1 MIIDFH
7 THTFPIKIA
16 DKALKAL
23 SDSSRTVPYTDGTV
37 LSLLNSMDE
46 AGIDISI
53 NLSVAT
59 KAGQVEALNDA
70 AIAGQVEAVNNAA
83 TIGSEKKIIYF
94 GSMHYEYENVKAEL
108 KRLKENGIKGIKI
121 HPAFY
126 QLDICDKRIMNIIY
140 EACALDL
147 IVITHAGWDIG
158 FEEANYIPVDSLLRI
173 DKEIS
178 PGKMVLAHMGGWN
191 DWDNVEKYLA
201 GSDYYFDTSFS
212 LGKINKRSDLK
223 DPMRTY
229 NMDDKDFVR
238 LSRAHGIE
246 KILFGTDSPWSSQ
259 KEYVDKIKGLEFTD
273 KEREMIFSE
282 NAKELLK

>member
-7 THTFPIKIA
+7 THTFPDNIA
-16 DKALKAL
+16 EKALKKL
-23 SDSSRTVPYTDGTV
+23 SDSSRAVPYTKGTA
-37 LSLLNSMDE
+37 SSRFESMKK
-46 AGIDISI
+46 AGIDLSV
-53 NLSVAT
+53 NLPVAT
-59 KAGQVEALNDA
+59 KAHQVVEINNI
-70 AIAGQVEAVNNAA
+70 AIDSVREEIKEG
-83 TIGSEKKIIYF
+83 IIEF
-94 GSMHYEYENVKAEL
+94 GSMHPEFENIKDEL
-108 KRLKENGIKGIKI
+108 KRISNAGLKGIKI

-140 EACALDL
+140 EVCSLDL
-147 IVITHAGWDIG
+147 IVLTHAGWDIG
-158 FEEANYIPVDSLLRI
+158 FEEANYIPIDSLLRI
-173 DKEIS
+173 DKEIH
-178 PGKMVLAHMGGWN
+178 PKKMVLAHMGGWN

-229 NMDDKDFVR
+229 NMEDKDFVR

-259 KEYVDKIKGLEFTD
+259 KEYVDKINSLDFTD

>member
-7 THTFPIKIA
+7 THTFPDNIA
-16 DKALKAL
+16 EKALKKL
-23 SDSSRTVPYTDGTV
+23 SDSSRAVPDTKGTA
-37 LSLLNSMDE
+37 SSRFESMKK
-46 AGIDISI
+46 AGIDLSV
-53 NLSVAT
+53 NLPVAT
-59 KAGQVEALNDA
+59 KAHQVVEINNI
-70 AIAGQVEAVNNAA
+70 AIDSVREEIKEG
-83 TIGSEKKIIYF
+83 IIEF
-94 GSMHYEYENVKAEL
+94 GSMHPEFENIKDEL
-108 KRLKENGIKGIKI
+108 KRISNAGLKGIKI

-140 EACALDL
+140 EACSLDL
-147 IVITHAGWDIG
+147 IVLTHAGWDIG
-158 FEEANYIPVDSLLRI
+158 FEEANYIPIDSLLRI
-173 DKEIS
+173 DKEIH
-178 PGKMVLAHMGGWN
+178 PKKMVLAHMGGWN

-229 NMDDKDFVR
+229 NMEDKDFVR

-259 KEYVDKIKGLEFTD
+259 KEYVDKINSLDFTD

>member
-7 THTFPIKIA
+7 THTFPDNIA
-16 DKALKAL
+16 EKALKKL
-23 SDSSRTVPYTDGTV
+23 SDSSRAVPYTKGTA
-37 LSLLNSMDE
+37 SSRFESMKK
-46 AGIDISI
+46 AGIDLSV
-53 NLSVAT
+53 NLPVAT
-59 KAGQVEALNDA
+59 KAHQVAEINNI
-70 AIAGQVEAVNNAA
+70 AIDSVREEIKEG
-83 TIGSEKKIIYF
+83 IIEF
-94 GSMHYEYENVKAEL
+94 GSMHPEFENIIYEL
-108 KRLKENGIKGIKI
+108 KRISNAGLKGIKI

-126 QLDICDKRIMNIIY
+126 RLDICDKRIMNIIY
-140 EACALDL
+140 EACSLDL
-147 IVITHAGWDIG
+147 IVLTHAGWDIG
-158 FEEANYIPVDSLLRI
+158 FEEANYIPVESLLRI
-173 DKEIS
+173 DKEIH
-178 PGKMVLAHMGGWN
+178 PKKMVLAHMGGWN

-212 LGKINKRSDLK
+212 LGKINKRSDLS

-229 NMDDKDFVR
+229 NMEDKDFVR

-259 KEYVDKIKGLEFTD
+259 KEYVDKINSLDFTD

>member
-7 THTFPIKIA
+7 THTFPDNIA
-16 DKALKAL
+16 EKALKKL
-23 SDSSRTVPYTDGTV
+23 SDSSRAVPYTKGTASSRV
-37 LSLLNSMDE
+37 ESMKK
-46 AGIDISI
+46 AGIDLSV
-53 NLSVAT
+53 NLPVAT
-59 KAGQVEALNDA
+59 KAHQVVEINNI
-70 AIAGQVEAVNNAA
+70 AIDSVREEIKEG
-83 TIGSEKKIIYF
+83 IIEF
-94 GSMHYEYENVKAEL
+94 GSMHPEFENIKDEL
-108 KRLKENGIKGIKI
+108 KRISNAGLKGIKI

-140 EACALDL
+140 EACSLDL
-147 IVITHAGWDIG
+147 IVLTHAGWDIG
-158 FEEANYIPVDSLLRI
+158 FEEANYIPVESLLRI
-173 DKEIS
+173 DKEIH
-178 PGKMVLAHMGGWN
+178 PKKMVLAHMGGWN

-229 NMDDKDFVR
+229 NMQDKDFVR

-259 KEYVDKIKGLEFTD
+259 KEYVDKINSLDFTD